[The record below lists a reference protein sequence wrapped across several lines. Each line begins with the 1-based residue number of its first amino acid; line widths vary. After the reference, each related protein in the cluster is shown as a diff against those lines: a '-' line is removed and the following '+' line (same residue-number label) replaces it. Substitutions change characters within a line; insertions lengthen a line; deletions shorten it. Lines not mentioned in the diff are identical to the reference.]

1 MSLMGPSFRLE
12 SLLNNPSS
20 RTLTLVLSFLIFGGC
35 FGLITFY
42 AAMAYMS
49 GSNTENVEQEV
60 KPDFTKA
67 LSIAIGVGLFVG
79 LMIVGILSID
89 PPN

>member
-1 MSLMGPSFRLE
+1 
-12 SLLNNPSS
+12 
-20 RTLTLVLSFLIFGGC
+20 
-35 FGLITFY
+35 
-42 AAMAYMS
+42 MS
-49 GSNTENVEQEV
+49 GSNTEDVEQEV

-79 LMIVGILSID
+79 LMVVGILSID

>member
-20 RTLTLVLSFLIFGGC
+20 RTPTLVLSFLIFGGC

-42 AAMAYMS
+42 AYMSYMS
-49 GSNTENVEQEV
+49 GSNTEHVEQKV

-89 PPN
+89 LPN

>member
-1 MSLMGPSFRLE
+1 MLRLTYQTKKH
-12 SLLNNPSS
+12 PSS
-20 RTLTLVLSFLIFGGC
+20 RTPTLVLSFLIFGGC

-49 GSNTENVEQEV
+49 GSNTEDVEQEV

-67 LSIAIGVGLFVG
+67 LLIAIGVGLFVG

-89 PPN
+89 QPN